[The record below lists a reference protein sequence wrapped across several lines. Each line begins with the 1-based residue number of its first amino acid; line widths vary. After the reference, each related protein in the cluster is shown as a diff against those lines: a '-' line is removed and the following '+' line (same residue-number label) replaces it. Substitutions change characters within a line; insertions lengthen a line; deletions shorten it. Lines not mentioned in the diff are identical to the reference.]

1 MTRHRLINLRKN
13 KYLMIQF
20 RVNTVLD
27 LGLYL
32 HLPIRDLGRSRNKK
46 NLIVIE
52 IVADHERIEETKIA
66 LKDVETI
73 ANNPNIEMIVIE
85 TEKGIIV
92 IGIETEIENMMIVEI
107 VEIEIEKEI
116 EEDLEI
122 KTEEIKNK
130 KLKALN
136 KSSILTTNYY
146 LIKYQC
152 RLKSLCHQFQGSV
165 VVDKD
170 PDLHLDI
177 IEETKIITKVSSGT
191 HFHGYLELTIP
202 QMSHLQH

>member
-1 MTRHRLINLRKN
+1 
-13 KYLMIQF
+13 MIQF

>member
-1 MTRHRLINLRKN
+1 
-13 KYLMIQF
+13 MIQF

-52 IVADHERIEETKIA
+52 IVVGKLPIHIDHEMIEETKIA
-66 LKDVETI
+66 LKDIETI

-107 VEIEIEKEI
+107 VETEIEK
-116 EEDLEI
+116 DLEI
-122 KTEEIKNK
+122 KTEEIENK
-130 KLKALN
+130 KLKDLN
-136 KSSILTTNYY
+136 KSLILITNYY

-202 QMSHLQH
+202 QMSHLQHWLTLKK

>member
-1 MTRHRLINLRKN
+1 
-13 KYLMIQF
+13 MIQF

-52 IVADHERIEETKIA
+52 IVAGKLPTHIDHERIEETKIA
-66 LKDVETI
+66 LKDIETI

-202 QMSHLQH
+202 QMSHLQHWLTLKK

>member
-1 MTRHRLINLRKN
+1 MTRHRLINLREN
-13 KYLMIQF
+13 K
-20 RVNTVLD
+20 VNTVLD

-52 IVADHERIEETKIA
+52 IVADHERIEEIKIA
-66 LKDVETI
+66 LKDIETI

-122 KTEEIKNK
+122 KTEEIENK

-152 RLKSLCHQFQGSV
+152 LLKSLCHQFQGSV

>member
-13 KYLMIQF
+13 K
-20 RVNTVLD
+20 VNTVLD